1 MMNQYSYILYLHF
14 NNIEIT
20 LSMNSLFG
28 NNSVGVAIIVMSKEH
43 GIASR
48 LSTKHILR
56 SLFGELQCGP
66 PPSCSE
72 ATVLSLN
79 ENNNTK
85 N

>member
-1 MMNQYSYILYLHF
+1 MNDERIYIYLYLHF

-20 LSMNSLFG
+20 LSMNSLLC
-28 NNSVGVAIIVMSKEH
+28 NNFVALTVVFKEH

-56 SLFGELQCGP
+56 SLFGELLYGP
-66 PPSCSE
+66 PPLCSE
-72 ATVLSLN
+72 ATVLSLY
-79 ENNNTK
+79 ENNDTK